1 MLLFI
6 PDENTVM
13 QKLALSTILFIF
25 SITTFAQVGD
35 GDKILGEW
43 LNEEKD
49 GKIEIYKTGNSYFG
63 KIIWGNNIF
72 EDDSKTSKK
81 DVKNP
86 DDKLQ
91 GRSLLNMVILSD
103 FQFSDGIWDNGK
115 IYDPKSGKTYNCT
128 IKLKDDKLEIRG
140 YVGISLLG
148 HSTYWGRLE

>member
-13 QKLALSTILFIF
+13 QKLALSIILFIF

-35 GDKILGEW
+35 ADKILGEW

-91 GRSLLNMVILSD
+91 SRTLLNMVILSD
-103 FQFSDGIWDNGK
+103 FQFNDGVWDNGK

>member
-1 MLLFI
+1 LLLFI

>member
-1 MLLFI
+1 
-6 PDENTVM
+6 M
-13 QKLALSTILFIF
+13 QKLALSIILFIF
-25 SITTFAQVGD
+25 SLTIFAQVSD

-63 KIIWGNNIF
+63 KIIWGNTIF
-72 EDDSKTSKK
+72 EEDSKTPKK
-81 DVKNP
+81 DIKNP

-91 GRSLLNMVILSD
+91 NRTLLNMVILSD
-103 FQFSDGIWDNGK
+103 FQFSDGMWDNGK

-148 HSTYWGRLE
+148 HSTYWERLE